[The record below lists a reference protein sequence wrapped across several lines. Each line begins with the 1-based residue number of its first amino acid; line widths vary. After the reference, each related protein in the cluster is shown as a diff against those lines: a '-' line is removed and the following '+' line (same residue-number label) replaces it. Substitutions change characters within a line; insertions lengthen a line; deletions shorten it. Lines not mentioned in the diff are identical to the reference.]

1 MNPPRLA
8 VWILSAALA
17 SADRDAIIGDLEEE
31 LSSQSRLWFW
41 RQVLMSLVPS
51 LHSRWRRGNVQEAV
65 LVPVLLV
72 MLPFRALDLLW
83 SCVLSNVPMRAAADR
98 PIEFV
103 CVSLACL
110 AAGSFVSSRLVR
122 EPIATLEAVSLT
134 ALCLSTARGPLPL
147 WYAAVSLIL
156 AAAGS
161 YVGSSQRRLQ

>member
-8 VWILSAALA
+8 VWILSATLA

-31 LSSQSRLWFW
+31 LSCQSRLWFW
-41 RQVLMSLVPS
+41 RQVLMSLLPS
-51 LHSRWRRGNVQEAV
+51 LLARWRRGNLQEAI

-83 SCVLSNVPMRAAADR
+83 TCVLSNVPMRAAADR

-122 EPIATLEAVSLT
+122 EPLVALEAMALT
-134 ALCLSTARGPLPL
+134 ALCLLTARASLPV
-147 WYAAVSLIL
+147 WYAAMSLIL
-156 AAAGS
+156 AGAGS
-161 YVGSSQRRLQ
+161 YAGSLQRRPE